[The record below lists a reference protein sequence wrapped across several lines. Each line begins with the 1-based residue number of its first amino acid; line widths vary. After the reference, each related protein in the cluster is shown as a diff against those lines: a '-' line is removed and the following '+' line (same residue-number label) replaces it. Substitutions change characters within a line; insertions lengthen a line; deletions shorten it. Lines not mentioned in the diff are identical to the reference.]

1 MVWLSDS
8 HPVQPVVVV
17 LVLLAISLAILP
29 TIRAVAD
36 SRLRRLLS
44 SVEPVGR
51 GGAQA
56 SVASMPPRAAI
67 RTGLTDGQP
76 SARAGAQ
83 RRRVLLF
90 TALAAAAVLVTVPSA
105 GGGLAASAVAA
116 ATYLLLRGSAPV
128 DGAQSRTNRWLTAIR
143 VPGARTD
150 RSAAADPLLPFA
162 IELLAVCLRAGMP
175 GSPALRSVSGILPN
189 VDHSGPGATASGSV
203 TPGVSVVLA
212 RVAAAC
218 ELGSE
223 PAVAW
228 QDWLGHPVYGRLA
241 RALVVTGES
250 GSAVAGRL
258 EAVAQQLRIA
268 EGQQTM
274 ARAQRAGVL
283 LMAPLGLC
291 FLPAF
296 VCLGVVPVVVGI
308 AGRVFG

>member
-1 MVWLSDS
+1 VGWISDS
-8 HPVQPVVVV
+8 RP
-17 LVLLAISLAILP
+17 LVSAVAVMMLLAVSLAILP
-29 TIRAVAD
+29 TTVTVAD
-36 SRLRRLLS
+36 HRLRRLSS
-44 SVEPVGR
+44 SVEPLDK
-51 GGAQA
+51 AIA
-56 SVASMPPRAAI
+56 S
-67 RTGLTDGQP
+67 GDP
-76 SARAGAQ
+76 SAEVGA
-83 RRRVLLF
+83 RRRRAVLF
-90 TALAAAAVLVTVPSA
+90 AALAAASVLVTVPSA
-105 GGGLAASAVAA
+105 VGGLAASTVAA
-116 ATYLLLRGSAPV
+116 GTYLLVRGPAPL
-128 DGAQSRTNRWLTAIR
+128 DGAQSRASSWLSG
-143 VPGARTD
+143 VSWLGAGTG
-150 RSAAADPLLPFA
+150 RSSAGDPLLPFA

-175 GSPALRSVSGILPN
+175 GSSALRSVSGILPAL
-189 VDHSGPGATASGSV
+189 DPQHPGPRAATATSG

-223 PAVAW
+223 PAAAW

-258 EAVAQQLRIA
+258 ETVAQQLRTA

>member
-8 HPVQPVVVV
+8 HPVPSMV
-17 LVLLAISLAILP
+17 LALLTISLAILP
-29 TIRAVAD
+29 TTVAVAD
-36 SRLRRLLS
+36 HRLRRLS
-44 SVEPVGR
+44 TSVEPLGKTLAGV
-51 GGAQA
+51 
-56 SVASMPPRAAI
+56 
-67 RTGLTDGQP
+67 DP
-76 SARAGAQ
+76 SAQVDAQ
-83 RRRVLLF
+83 RRRAMLF
-90 TALAAAAVLVTVPSA
+90 AALAAAAVLVTVPSA
-105 GGGLAASAVAA
+105 GGGLATSAVAA
-116 ATYLLLRGSAPV
+116 GTYLLLRGTAPV
-128 DGAQSRTNRWLTAIR
+128 DGAYSRASNWLSGIRW
-143 VPGARTD
+143 PGARTG
-150 RSAAADPLLPFA
+150 RSAVADPLLPFA
-162 IELLAVCLRAGMP
+162 IELLAVCLRAGMA
-175 GSPALRSVSGILPN
+175 GSPALRSVSGILPAL
-189 VDHSGPGATASGSV
+189 DHSGPGAAASVPV

-223 PAVAW
+223 PATAW

-258 EAVAQQLRIA
+258 EAVAQQLRTA

-308 AGRVFG
+308 AGQVFG

>member
-1 MVWLSDS
+1 M
-8 HPVQPVVVV
+8 
-17 LVLLAISLAILP
+17 
-29 TIRAVAD
+29 
-36 SRLRRLLS
+36 
-44 SVEPVGR
+44 
-51 GGAQA
+51 
-56 SVASMPPRAAI
+56 
-67 RTGLTDGQP
+67 
-76 SARAGAQ
+76 
-83 RRRVLLF
+83 
-90 TALAAAAVLVTVPSA
+90 
-105 GGGLAASAVAA
+105 
-116 ATYLLLRGSAPV
+116 
-128 DGAQSRTNRWLTAIR
+128 
-143 VPGARTD
+143 
-150 RSAAADPLLPFA
+150 
-162 IELLAVCLRAGMP
+162 
-175 GSPALRSVSGILPN
+175 
-189 VDHSGPGATASGSV
+189 
-203 TPGVSVVLA
+203 LA

-223 PAVAW
+223 PAAAW

-258 EAVAQQLRIA
+258 ETVAQQLRTA